1 MVFNS
6 ACRVLFQVKH
16 GLPLLRFPCGFQ
28 SKAWWVMLVCSRHM
42 VHVCPLLVYRH
53 FLLWMVSVM
62 GPCPI
67 LCQNSWLEMHYGH
80 RMRRIWWRWVLM
92 KTCSLWSNF
101 LVHLQVS
108 ALYKRTDLR
117 LLLNSLGFMRQ
128 LRFLILHTGLRV
140 AKAWHALLTLALTS
154 SSVLPVLVSM
164 LPK

>member
-16 GLPLLRFPCGFQ
+16 DLPLLRFSWGFQ
-28 SKAWWVMLVCSRHM
+28 SKAWWVILVCSRHM
-42 VHVCPLLVYRH
+42 VCPLYLH

-62 GPCPI
+62 GSCPV
-67 LCQNSWLEMHYGH
+67 LCQSSWLEMRYGH
-80 RMRRIWWRWVLM
+80 LMRRIWWRWVLM

-101 LVHLQVS
+101 LLHLQVS

-117 LLLNSLGFMRQ
+117 LLLNSLGFMWQ